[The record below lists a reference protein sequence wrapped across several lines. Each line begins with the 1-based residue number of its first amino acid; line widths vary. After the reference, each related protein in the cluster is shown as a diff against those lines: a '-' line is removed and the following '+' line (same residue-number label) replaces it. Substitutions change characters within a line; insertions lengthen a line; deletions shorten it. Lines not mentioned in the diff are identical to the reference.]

1 MKNVDILGQKL
12 LKELRLNGIS
22 RRDFLKYCA
31 TTAAVLGLS
40 EFEFTTKVAHAIET
54 SSKKPPVIWLEGQ
67 DCAGCTISFT
77 GILNPPASSIIL
89 DKISLRY
96 HETAMVAS
104 GQMAEEVYKDTV
116 KKGGYVLIVE
126 GSVPSA
132 DDRFCMIGDR
142 PFKKILEEAAKNAA
156 AIIAVG
162 ACATYGGIPAA
173 EPNPTGCKG
182 VQDVL
187 SSEGIATPV
196 INIAGCP
203 AHPDW
208 IVGTIASIL
217 IGGLESVE
225 LDREGRPTAF
235 YSKLIHDM
243 CPRRQYYD
251 VGKFATK
258 PSEPYCLYALG
269 CKGPVTHADC
279 PVRRWNNGVNWCIGC
294 NHPCIGCTEP
304 DFPDKKSPFFQK
316 AASTGVAAANEI
328 VEDVGLAVGI
338 ATAAG
343 LATHLGMTAA
353 SGRLKKKQSEGG
365 QS

>member
-1 MKNVDILGQKL
+1 MKNADVLGQKL
-12 LKELRLNGIS
+12 LKKLRLNGIS

-132 DDRFCMIGDR
+132 DDRFCMIGNR

-173 EPNPTGCKG
+173 TPSKG
-182 VQDVL
+182 IGL
-187 SSEGIATPV
+187 NKALPGKTV
-196 INIAGCP
+196 INLPTCP
-203 AHPDW
+203 VHPDHLA
-208 IVGTIASIL
+208 GTL
-217 IGGLESVE
+217 LYFLTTGKVPE
-225 LDREGRPTAF
+225 LDAKGRPAMYF
-235 YSKLIHDM
+235 GNKQLLHDN
-243 CPRRQYYD
+243 CRRRAQFD
-251 VGKFATK
+251 AGKFLK
-258 PSEPYCLYALG
+258 DWNDPNQKDWCMFEKG
-269 CKGPVTHADC
+269 CKGPVTFADC
-279 PVRRWNNGVNWCIGC
+279 AIRRWNNGINFCIDCGGVC
-294 NHPCIGCTEP
+294 QACSEP
-304 DFPDKKSPFFQK
+304 IFYGQVTPLYTAESETSKKIWAMRESGLTQK
-316 AASTGVAAANEI
+316 KENT
-328 VEDVGLAVGI
+328 
-338 ATAAG
+338 
-343 LATHLGMTAA
+343 
-353 SGRLKKKQSEGG
+353 
-365 QS
+365 

>member
-1 MKNVDILGQKL
+1 MKNVDVLGQKL

-132 DDRFCMIGDR
+132 DDRFCMIGNR

-173 EPNPTGCKG
+173 TPSKG
-182 VQDVL
+182 IGL
-187 SSEGIATPV
+187 NKALPGKTV
-196 INIAGCP
+196 INLPTCP
-203 AHPDW
+203 VHPDHLA
-208 IVGTIASIL
+208 GTL
-217 IGGLESVE
+217 LYFLTTGKVPE
-225 LDREGRPTAF
+225 LDAKGRPAMYF
-235 YSKLIHDM
+235 GNKRLLHDN
-243 CPRRQYYD
+243 CRRRAQFD
-251 VGKFATK
+251 AGKFLK
-258 PSEPYCLYALG
+258 DWNDPNQKDWCLFEKG
-269 CKGPVTHADC
+269 CKGPVTFADC
-279 PVRRWNNGVNWCIGC
+279 AIRRWNNGINFCIDCGGVC
-294 NHPCIGCTEP
+294 QACSEP
-304 DFPDKKSPFFQK
+304 IFYEQVTPLYTAESETSKKIWAMRESGLTQK
-316 AASTGVAAANEI
+316 KENT
-328 VEDVGLAVGI
+328 
-338 ATAAG
+338 
-343 LATHLGMTAA
+343 
-353 SGRLKKKQSEGG
+353 
-365 QS
+365 